1 MLATISRVA
10 IILSVLAT
18 TGIKA
23 FAATDARSNSSETM
37 VWGFLGLCA
46 LIVVA
51 QVAPLLRNLKKHSDV
66 AVEQTKAVEHQ
77 HSR

>member
-18 TGIKA
+18 TGIPA
-23 FAATDARSNSSETM
+23 FAATEARSNSSETM

-51 QVAPLLRNLKKHSDV
+51 QVAPLFRIFKKHSDIS
-66 AVEQTKAVEHQ
+66 VEQTKAVEHQ
-77 HSR
+77 QSR

>member
-18 TGIKA
+18 TGIPA
-23 FAATDARSNSSETM
+23 FAATEGRSNSSETM

-51 QVAPLLRNLKKHSDV
+51 QVAPLLRNLKKHSDI
-66 AVEQTKAVEHQ
+66 AVTQVKAVEHTTQ
-77 HSR
+77 